1 MRFCV
6 LILYFDCDQF
16 ILRTIENCAPHVE
29 KIFVAYSP
37 VPWTYNPEARKN
49 IKNPSTPEILSQ
61 SQYRDKIQLIEG
73 TWETEEAQRNEVL
86 DLAKSEG
93 FDYLIIQD
101 ADEFFRSE
109 DYQLNLKTIEQ
120 NPNFAFYKT
129 PWYQFWKSTK
139 WVILCK
145 YSYLYK
151 NGVPCQKF
159 YNTTTCFSMAF
170 AINIKANVRFHRC
183 RMPTNIDDYLVLP
196 GICYH
201 LSYVMSDEQ
210 VERKIR
216 TYGHTNQIDHKNWL
230 KWKWYGWNPKTRFL
244 HPIESQVWTKAV
256 AFTGQ
261 LPKELENFPE
271 QNNLSKPLPLQE
283 SIREFVWETRARLKT
298 TLKSCVRPIKTILAK
313 FTSKSPTKK

>member
-1 MRFCV
+1 MRFCA
-6 LILYFDCDQF
+6 LILYYDCDQF

-29 KIFVAYSP
+29 KIFIAYSP
-37 VPWTYNPEARKN
+37 LPWTYNPEARKN
-49 IKNPSTPEILSQ
+49 FENPSSPDLLRQ
-61 SQYRDKIQLIEG
+61 SPHQDKIQLIEG

-86 DLAKSEG
+86 DQAKSEG

-101 ADEFFRSE
+101 ADEFFCTE

-120 NPNFAFYKT
+120 NPNFSFYRT
-129 PWYQFWKSTK
+129 PWMQFWKSTK

-151 NGVPCQKF
+151 NGRPDKKY

-170 AINIKANVRFHRC
+170 AINIKANVRFQRC
-183 RMPTNIDDYLVLP
+183 RMPTNVDDYYVLP

-201 LSYVMSDEQ
+201 LSYVMSDAQ

-256 AFTGQ
+256 PFSGR
-261 LPKELENFPE
+261 LPKELADFPE
-271 QNNLSKPLPLQE
+271 QSNLSKPLPLNE
-283 SIREFVWETRARLKT
+283 VVREFVWETRAKLKAQA
-298 TLKSCVRPIKTILAK
+298 KSCIQPVRALL
-313 FTSKSPTKK
+313 SKIMHRK